1 LNTQFARHA
10 FAAGA
15 VLAAALAA
23 GCAANDRPG
32 AVPRAAKSV
41 ARHTGQEVFRFVAP
55 ERGYALVYDRS
66 TGNKM
71 YAGWLK
77 GGETLDV
84 DAPGDQVRIGE
95 RVVAERDMRDDTEYE
110 VWFERRP

>member
-1 LNTQFARHA
+1 MKTHIARQA
-10 FAAGA
+10 LAAGA
-15 VLAAALAA
+15 VLVAALAV
-23 GCAANDRPG
+23 GCASDRPG
-32 AVPRAAKSV
+32 AVPKAAKSV
-41 ARHTGQEVFRFVAP
+41 ARHTGQEAFQFIAP

-84 DAPGDQVRIGE
+84 DAPHDQVRIGE
-95 RVVAERDMRDDTEYE
+95 RVVAERDMRDDSEYE
-110 VWFERRP
+110 VWFEPRP